1 MSLINFKEQFD
12 NTYEE
17 IFQKT
22 LVAMKIANTRFQSD
36 LSYGSSVRRVKY
48 DITNIRVRNVV
59 IGVDRVIDPLT
70 DSSETLTIDKNIGTT
85 FALSTRELKQ
95 AGPLKPGSKVG
106 ADVALKTAIA
116 VDGDVLAETV
126 NAFSTFDT
134 GSLTTQV
141 ASGVPITLNS
151 TTVPQVVTRLSA
163 FLGRNN
169 QTLTNLALVVDNIAT
184 SDLSQYILGK
194 NIDVANSVFQNG
206 FINGEAANAE
216 VYISENLTGEA
227 LLTASGNLTAADTI
241 TIEGIVFTAVSS
253 IGSTAGNFL
262 IGGTLTDT
270 LTNLAGLINNPGT
283 TSATQVALS
292 SANQVK
298 VTDALRLVAT
308 STATTIKLVGTGSGR
323 LVVTKVASVV
333 TITRNF
339 IHAYFGKKGA
349 IDVVIQDKVDM
360 EMRDE
365 PRQRAT
371 NIISDVLYGK
381 KTFSDG
387 AQKFLDVWINA

>member
-70 DSSETLTIDKNIGTT
+70 DTSETLTINKNIGTT

-141 ASGVPITLNS
+141 ASGVPITLNT

-194 NIDVANSVFQNG
+194 DIDVANSVFQNG